1 MMVSTEENENKM
13 NTTMRIAERNSGAF
27 IIENYLSPALC
38 QHYIAMGE
46 EIGFAPSEVNF
57 QGGSRRAEDIRNND
71 RVIFDDP
78 ALAASLFERASALL
92 PAYIGN
98 WKLSGFNERFRY
110 YRYGPGEY
118 FKWHRDG
125 SFAKSPDEVSCLTFM
140 IYLNGDFE
148 GGATEFKTEFVTPM
162 EGTALVFPHKL
173 PHQGVD
179 VINGTKYVLRTDVMY
194 RNMNNLKEQND
205 R

>member
-1 MMVSTEENENKM
+1 MMCPSIENDNNM
-13 NTTMRIAERNSGAF
+13 NTSMRVVEKQAGVF
-27 IIENYLSPALC
+27 IIENYLSAALC
-38 QHYIAMGE
+38 QHYIAVGE

-78 ALAASLFERASALL
+78 ALAASLFERARALL
-92 PAYIGN
+92 PDYIGN
-98 WKLSGFNERFRY
+98 WKLGGFNERFRF
-110 YRYGPGEY
+110 YRYGPQEY

-140 IYLNGDFE
+140 IYLNGGFE
-148 GGATEFKTEFVTPM
+148 GGDTEFKTEFIKPQ

-173 PHQGVD
+173 PHQGAAL
-179 VINGTKYVLRTDVMY
+179 ISGTKYVLRTDVMY
-194 RNMNNLKEQND
+194 RRVE
-205 R
+205 